1 MTTADNFSIELTA
14 TGQFTVYSHFGTR
27 RRVAIVDTYRVARD
41 LADTLARRVYIVT
54 RAVANYGGF
63 KAFSVP
69 GVDLSDTTDPRAA
82 KRRAHARALDLAQTM
97 IATTPKGN

>member
-1 MTTADNFSIELTA
+1 MTPADNFSIELTS
-14 TGQFTVYSHFGTR
+14 TGQFTIYSHFGPR

-41 LADTLARRVYIVT
+41 LADTLSRRVYIVT
-54 RAVANYGGF
+54 RAVANYGSF

-69 GVDLSDTTDPRAA
+69 GVDLDDTTNPSAA

-97 IATTPKGN
+97 LATDSKGN